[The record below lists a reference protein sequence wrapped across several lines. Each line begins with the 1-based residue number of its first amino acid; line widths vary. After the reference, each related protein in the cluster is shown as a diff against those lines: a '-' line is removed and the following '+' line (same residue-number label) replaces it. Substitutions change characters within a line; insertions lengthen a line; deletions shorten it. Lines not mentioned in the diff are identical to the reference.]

1 MVKYFGLILACVA
14 IFASAQAQQVDLS
27 KLSGE
32 PVNISVSL
40 RLSEPY
46 FNEYRKN
53 DTIVRPTGLMQDKSV
68 VEFTLYK
75 IYTEGVS
82 GNHLESLNAIP
93 EVKLTQVSAG
103 DTSQK
108 NYVRLIHKLTFGYKQ
123 NLVSII
129 KYQEVVNG
137 ESRQPTSNT
146 FIQSSNG
153 WKLFTSAD
161 IGYIERVVG
170 YMKTSSFWEF
180 YNKSNGNTDFIN
192 RVKKSLKTED
202 GILNIS
208 LLSAYLDR
216 LKKENPQQYFQ
227 ICDR

>member
-1 MVKYFGLILACVA
+1 MVKYIGFILACIA
-14 IFASAQAQQVDLS
+14 TFGSAQAQQVDLS

-53 DTIVRPTGLMQDKSV
+53 DTIVRPTGFMQDRFV

-82 GNHLESLNAIP
+82 GNQLESLNAIP
-93 EVKLTQVSAG
+93 VVKLTQVSAV

-137 ESRQPTSNT
+137 ESRQPTSSM
-146 FIQSSNG
+146 FIQSSSG
-153 WKLFTSAD
+153 WKLFNSSD
-161 IGYIERVVG
+161 IGYIERVIG

-192 RVKKSLKTED
+192 QMKKSLKTED

-208 LLSAYLDR
+208 LLSSYLDR
-216 LKKENPQQYFQ
+216 LKKENPQQYLQ